1 MKGII
6 KIMLVLITLSTAH
19 SKEWVIKLHLNDV
32 KLLSNSGLKHPSWFV
47 SKYKVKNM
55 INLSFFTHKTF
66 VPPYKDIIRFKPNN
80 PLLWPFVSI
89 DYANK
94 LGVPNINPHLH
105 FNRHTDVPAI
115 WSKYIFAGTP
125 LIVKDSIPQKIPNN
139 KFTLAKRPRTV
150 FGSHHP
156 DSVFI
161 YINSSIRIVDMPKR
175 LLELGCKDAM
185 NCDGGGSTFLYQNSE
200 YVYVQSAIKN
210 MRKYPNILTW

>member
-1 MKGII
+1 MKKIFIIVLLLSSPNVWGKEWII
-6 KIMLVLITLSTAH
+6 KLPLNKVHVFSSHTLH
-19 SKEWVIKLHLNDV
+19 
-32 KLLSNSGLKHPSWFV
+32 HPSFYSV
-47 SKYKVKNM
+47 KYKLRNM

-66 VPPYKDIIRFKPNN
+66 VPPYKDTIRFNPNN

-89 DYANK
+89 DYSNK
-94 LGVPNINPHLH
+94 LGVPNVIPHLH
-105 FNRHTDVPAI
+105 FNYHTNVPTI
-115 WSKYIFAGTP
+115 WSKYIVAGTP

-175 LLELGCKDAM
+175 LLELGCKDAI